1 MALPL
6 KLTIQGTVGS
16 QVVRV
21 LINGTETPLTGRTY
35 QATVDATS
43 RIVTVTTVEGGGR
56 ESVRTLQLVTTAAI
70 IPG

>member
-6 KLTIQGTVGS
+6 NLTINGTVGS

-35 QATVDATS
+35 QATVSATS
-43 RIVTVTTVEGGGR
+43 KIVTVTTVESSGR
-56 ESVRTLQLVTTAAI
+56 ESVRTLQLVTTAG